1 MKYLVREMQPQEYP
15 LLEEFLY
22 EVIFQRD
29 ENNLLPKTIIN
40 DPALQVYI
48 KDFGT
53 MNDDY
58 CLCAEINKKIV
69 GAVWVR
75 IIAGYG
81 NLDDKTPEFAI
92 SLYKNYRGYG
102 ILHHIQLTMPFGG
115 LIWQMSMM
123 GKMQKSDTC
132 FQMNTGQRELQQ
144 RQ

>member
-1 MKYLVREMQPQEYP
+1 MKYLVREMRPQEYP

-22 EVIFQRD
+22 EAIFQRD

-58 CLCAEINKKIV
+58 CLCAEVNKEIV

-75 IIAGYG
+75 IIVGFG

-92 SLYKNYRGYG
+92 LLYKN
-102 ILHHIQLTMPFGG
+102 QF
-115 LIWQMSMM
+115 
-123 GKMQKSDTC
+123 
-132 FQMNTGQRELQQ
+132 
-144 RQ
+144 

>member
-15 LLEEFLY
+15 LLKEFLY
-22 EVIFQRD
+22 EAIFQRD

-58 CLCAEINKKIV
+58 CLCAEVNKEIV

-75 IIAGYG
+75 IIAGFG
-81 NLDDKTPEFAI
+81 NLDDKTSEFAI
-92 SLYKNYRGYG
+92 SLYKNYRGHG
-102 ILHHIQLTMPFGG
+102 IGTE
-115 LIWQMSMM
+115 MM
-123 GKMQKSDTC
+123 RRMLELMKSKGYHRTSLAVQKDNVN
-132 FQMNTGQRELQQ
+132 FQ
-144 RQ
+144 